1 MTSVAKTNQN
11 VKFDPTNYNKMF
23 ENANSN
29 SKDLINNVD
38 KNSSKESRPI
48 LFDSNYLDNTSE
60 YDIYSVKRNFNMR
73 NYNWNSHS
81 INYPNI
87 LYISIIFI
95 VFGIF
100 LLIFSKFIR

>member
-23 ENANSN
+23 ENA
-29 SKDLINNVD
+29 KL
-38 KNSSKESRPI
+38 NSSSQNFNEKNNKELRPR
-48 LFDSNYLDNTSE
+48 LVDNPNNYLDNTSE
-60 YDIYSVKRNFNMR
+60 YDIYSVKRN
-73 NYNWNSHS
+73 YNWKNNHQKPVDSD
-81 INYPNI
+81 I
-87 LYISIIFI
+87 LYTSIIFI